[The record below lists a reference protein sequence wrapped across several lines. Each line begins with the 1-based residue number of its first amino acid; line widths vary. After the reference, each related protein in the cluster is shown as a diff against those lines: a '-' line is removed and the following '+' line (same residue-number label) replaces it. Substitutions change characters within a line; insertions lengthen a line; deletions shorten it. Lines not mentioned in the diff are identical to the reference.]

1 MCGGAALARTTSR
14 YVGDEL
20 AKTNRRARLSDKL
33 ISMSLHK
40 FLFTQIEANSII
52 SRRER

>member
-14 YVGDEL
+14 YIGDEL
-20 AKTNRRARLSDKL
+20 GKTNRRARLSDKL

-40 FLFTQIEANSII
+40 FLFTIEANSII
-52 SRRER
+52 YRRER